1 MNKENAKYCQSCGF
15 KNAATVKFCGEC
27 GKHLDK
33 PESDIEKDTISTE
46 KGLGIVSLVTAI
58 LGFTCLPG
66 IGLII
71 AIITGYLTP
80 NANEN
85 SYAKAGASIG
95 VFTLATA
102 LLGCSLTA
110 LIMFAIDSSGG
121 ISIPPFVWILII
133 LGIILSSLGLVF
145 HIRWL
150 RKKPT
155 T

>member
-15 KNAATVKFCGEC
+15 KNAVTTKFCSEC
-27 GKHLDK
+27 GKQLDK
-33 PESDIEKDTISTE
+33 PEISVEKGAISTE

-80 NANEN
+80 KRSEN

-95 VFTLATA
+95 GFTLATA
-102 LLGCSLTA
+102 LLGFCITM
-110 LIMFAIDSSGG
+110 LIMLIINTSEGEGFAV
-121 ISIPPFVWILII
+121 FYWILVI
-133 LGIILSSLGLVF
+133 LGLILSSLGLVF

>member
-1 MNKENAKYCQSCGF
+1 MNEATSKYCQSCGF
-15 KNAATVKFCGEC
+15 KNLATTKFCSEC
-27 GKHLDK
+27 GDQLDK
-33 PESDIEKDTISTE
+33 SGNVAKKDSISTE

-71 AIITGYLTP
+71 AIIAGYLTP
-80 NANEN
+80 DAQKN

-95 VFTLATA
+95 VFTLGTA
-102 LLGCSLTA
+102 LFGFCLTT
-110 LIMFAIDSSGG
+110 LIVFIMDISRGG
-121 ISIPPFVWILII
+121 GNAVFLWILAI
-133 LGIILSSLGLVF
+133 LGIIISSLGVGF